1 HYTLGET
8 MPTKQQDQPKQ
19 VQERQEGQRL
29 HSVIGNHVMST
40 LGRPDDFQRVQV
52 RPLWEDHYRVNVLVG
67 ADAASAKVAHSY
79 FLVADGDGAILTSI
93 PTIARRY

>member
-1 HYTLGET
+1 
-8 MPTKQQDQPKQ
+8 MPTTQQGQQQQ

-52 RPLWEDHYRVNVLVG
+52 RPLWQDHYRVNVLVG
-67 ADAASAKVAHSY
+67 VDAASVKVAHSY
-79 FLVADGDGAILTSI
+79 FLVTEGDGNITASTPPLS
-93 PTIARRY
+93 RQY